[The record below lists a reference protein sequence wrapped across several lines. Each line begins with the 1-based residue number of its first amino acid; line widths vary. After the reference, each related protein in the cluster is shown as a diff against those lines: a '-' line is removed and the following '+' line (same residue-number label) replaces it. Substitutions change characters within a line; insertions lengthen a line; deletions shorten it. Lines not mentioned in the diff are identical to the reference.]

1 MTHVQMSS
9 KTKNFFGAAQFEAM
23 KKGSVLVNTAR
34 GGLIDEEALLSALE
48 AGKLHGVGLD
58 VYSDEPRINPKL
70 FDHPNATLLP
80 HMGTE

>member
-1 MTHVQMSS
+1 MSA
-9 KTKNFFGAAQFEAM
+9 KTKNIFGAKEFDAM

-34 GGLIDEEALLSALE
+34 GGLVDEEALLSALD

-58 VYSDEPRINPKL
+58 VYPDEPRINPRL
-70 FDHPNATLLP
+70 FEHPNATLLP